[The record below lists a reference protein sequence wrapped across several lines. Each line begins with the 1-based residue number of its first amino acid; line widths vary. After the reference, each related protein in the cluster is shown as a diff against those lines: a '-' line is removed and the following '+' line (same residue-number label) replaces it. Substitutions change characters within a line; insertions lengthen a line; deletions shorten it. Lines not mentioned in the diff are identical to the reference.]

1 MKKQMSNLYYG
12 LTAIIG
18 TVTLCLGLSELIP
31 QGMWLYLGGTVWG
44 TVMTTWA
51 VMELKSKDQS

>member
-1 MKKQMSNLYYG
+1 MSNLYYG

-18 TVTLCLGLSELIP
+18 TATLCLGLSALIP

-44 TVMTTWA
+44 TVLTTWA

>member
-1 MKKQMSNLYYG
+1 MSNLYYG

-44 TVMTTWA
+44 TVLITWA